1 MFHKIGILLFAVCSI
16 SHLANWLIFGYELN
30 QWLLLACALGV
41 VSIARELQFD
51 SFKSLFDAHLL
62 LKSVML
68 KAISLEFGADATKR
82 LRIRS
87 LEVLEEHAPEE
98 CKGQAQKLANIL
110 KKMEADHADDAKNP

>member
-1 MFHKIGILLFAVCSI
+1 MLHKLFILFFAVCAV
-16 SHLANWLIFGYELN
+16 SHMVNWLFFGNELN
-30 QWLLLACALGV
+30 QWLLMACALGV
-41 VSIARELQFD
+41 IANVRDMQFD

-82 LRIRS
+82 LRVRS
-87 LEVLEEHAPEE
+87 LEVLEQHAPEE